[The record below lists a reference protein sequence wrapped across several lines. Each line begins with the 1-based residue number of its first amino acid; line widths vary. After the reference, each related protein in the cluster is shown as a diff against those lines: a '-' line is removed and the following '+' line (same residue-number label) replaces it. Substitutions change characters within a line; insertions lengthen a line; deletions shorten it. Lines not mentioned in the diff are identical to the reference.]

1 MMTPGDSGAVRPA
14 GLSGRQ
20 AAFARF
26 VALGHAPSQAAVLAG
41 YGATSAARQ
50 GWRLMGQP
58 EIAARVDALKASA
71 AALRRAPV
79 DRVRGELNARFS
91 AAIAA
96 GKLSEAMRLAKVS
109 EDLFLRGGLKPPVP
123 ARYGMDKNDD
133 ARREAARHRP
143 LTPTL
148 SPAYGGEGGE
158 ARHRDRWRG
167 ARNEVA
173 PE

>member
-1 MMTPGDSGAVRPA
+1 MATSKT

-26 VALGHAPSQAAVLAG
+26 VALGHAPAQAAVLAG
-41 YGATSAARQ
+41 YGAKSASRQ
-50 GWRLMGQP
+50 GWRLMGQKD
-58 EIAARVDALKASA
+58 IVARIDALRASA

-96 GKLSEAMRLAKVS
+96 GNPGEAMRLAKVS
-109 EDLFLRGGLKPPVP
+109 EDLFLRGGLKPPAP

-133 ARREAARHRP
+133 GRRDRASSSPAFANAARR
-143 LTPTL
+143 
-148 SPAYGGEGGE
+148 
-158 ARHRDRWRG
+158 G
-167 ARNEVA
+167 APVGKGA

>member
-1 MMTPGDSGAVRPA
+1 MTRGDRGAARPA

-26 VALGHAPSQAAVLAG
+26 VALGHAPSLAAVLAG
-41 YGATSAARQ
+41 YGAKSAARQ

-58 EIAARVDALKASA
+58 EIVARIDALKASA

-79 DRVRGELNARFS
+79 EQVRGELNARFS

-109 EDLFLRGGLKPPVP
+109 EDLFLRGGVKPPVP

-133 ARREAARHRP
+133 GRRDRALSSPAFANVARRSAP
-143 LTPTL
+143 I
-148 SPAYGGEGGE
+148 GKG
-158 ARHRDRWRG
+158 
-167 ARNEVA
+167 A